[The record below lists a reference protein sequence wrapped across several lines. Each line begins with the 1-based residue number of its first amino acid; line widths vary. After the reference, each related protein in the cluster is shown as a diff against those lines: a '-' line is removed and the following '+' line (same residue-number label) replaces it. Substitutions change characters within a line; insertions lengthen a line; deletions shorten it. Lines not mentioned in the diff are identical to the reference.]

1 MWLLAPQSAG
11 ILAPY
16 RRSSAECPMKRSDII
31 AAVAEKQ
38 PALPAVAIE
47 RAVNLVFD
55 SITAALAGGDRVEV
69 RGFGAFSVRNRRARR
84 ARNPKTGGPVDVPPK
99 RVPFFV
105 TGKDLAERVN
115 EARLKYPIGQGRG
128 G

>member
-1 MWLLAPQSAG
+1 MT
-11 ILAPY
+11 
-16 RRSSAECPMKRSDII
+16 KSDLVEAI
-31 AAVAEKQ
+31 AKKE
-38 PALPAVAIE
+38 PALPAAAVE

-69 RGFGAFSVRNRRARR
+69 RGFGAFSVRTRRARR

-105 TGKDLAERVN
+105 TGKDLAQRVN
-115 EARLKYPIGQGRG
+115 ASRFTYPIGQGRG